1 MELFKWS
8 NRYSVCIDSI
18 DEEHKGL
25 FNLINSLYSSL
36 TEGQAQDILSEVLD
50 KLFEYTQ
57 KHFRR
62 EESLLRQAN
71 YPCLAKHVA
80 LHEYFEQSIVK
91 CNLQQQDDPS
101 SLTIEILS
109 FLRDWLIQH
118 IQGVDMDYV
127 PYLKAKNLS

>member
-8 NRYSVCIDSI
+8 NRYSVCIESI

-25 FNLINSLYSSL
+25 FQLLNRLYTSL
-36 TEGQAQDILSEVLD
+36 TEGDAQEILAEVID
-50 KLFEYTQ
+50 ELFEYTQ

-62 EESLLRQAN
+62 EESLLKQVE
-71 YPCLAKHVA
+71 YPYLKNHIA
-80 LHEYFEQSIVK
+80 LHEYFEQSIVRYREQ
-91 CNLQQQDDPS
+91 LYSDPS
-101 SLTIEILS
+101 SLTIDILS